1 MNSYTYFFTLI
12 LIFFYIKVS
21 FSNQPVKFDN
31 AAYQLSVPKILDLE
45 DKKLYLK
52 IRSLQIEGNWSEVD
66 KKVKLLKDK
75 ILLGHIDYDKLMHPN
90 KYKSSY
96 DELSE
101 WLIKYNDFPI
111 VMQRRV
117 YSLMMK
123 RSSDPKK
130 INNEKNNVVES
141 TSEAPS
147 LDQNIEVSK
156 ISRNEAIENEDRVQ
170 FENST
175 VIGSISL
182 VGASIDDLT
191 FKKYTNT
198 LNGDD
203 NVVLLNPKKVED
215 GYYIE
220 TGWATANKNINLPNS
235 KTIWTIEG
243 NNKLTPNSPIK
254 LSWTNDQ
261 NIKFIKDISIDDQYL
276 FKVNQTIINNSEK
289 TYNFYP
295 YGQII
300 RNIAPEI
307 IDFFILHEGLIGV
320 FDDQLVEEDYDD
332 IEEKKFSINADKGWL
347 GITDKYWITSLIP
360 QENRKF
366 RTDFDYKNKFRAN
379 FIETSATEIGAN
391 ETKSNEI
398 KIIIAAKEVDIIDGY
413 AENLNISKYDL
424 AIDWGWFYFLVKPL
438 FFVIDYF
445 FELTGNF
452 GIAIILITICIRIV
466 FFPLANYSFKSMA
479 KMKVLQPEMTRLKEL
494 HKEDKMKLQQEMMAL
509 YKKEKVNPVSG
520 CLPIFIQI
528 PFFFAIYKVLFVTLE
543 MRHQPFYGWIK
554 DLSERD
560 PTSIFNLFGLIP
572 WDPPSFL
579 LIGVWPC
586 LMGLSMYLQQK
597 LNPTPPDPIQAKIFA
612 FFPLFLTVIL
622 APFPSG
628 LVIYWTINN
637 ILTMAQQ
644 YVIIKR
650 TTVKTAQ

>member
-1 MNSYTYFFTLI
+1 MDSKNVIAAISLSAAVIIIYGLFFA
-12 LIFFYIKVS
+12 
-21 FSNQPVKFDN
+21 P
-31 AAYQLSVPKILDLE
+31 P
-45 DKKLYLK
+45 
-52 IRSLQIEGNWSEVD
+52 
-66 KKVKLLKDK
+66 
-75 ILLGHIDYDKLMHPN
+75 P
-90 KYKSSY
+90 
-96 DELSE
+96 
-101 WLIKYNDFPI
+101 P
-111 VMQRRV
+111 
-117 YSLMMK
+117 
-123 RSSDPKK
+123 DPKK
-130 INNEKNNVVES
+130 INNEKNNIVES

-147 LDQNIEVSK
+147 LDQNVEVSK

-203 NVVLLNPKKVED
+203 NVILLNPKKVED

-300 RNIAPEI
+300 RNLAPEI

-347 GITDKYWITSLIP
+347 GITDKYWITSLVP

-438 FFVIDYF
+438 FFLIDYF
-445 FELTGNF
+445 FKLTGNF